1 MIAFVGIGVLIVAA
15 SFLVSHLL
23 HRRFPHL
30 MTAALL
36 IIAVGLAHSI
46 MGELALISPL
56 KLVKDLPTPRGSV
69 EQTWL
74 VIRVTW
80 HAPTLF
86 WFGLASVLIW
96 MEMHPVSASH
106 PFLWMVVAVFSI
118 ASFVSVLTSPLGH
131 VAWLYF
137 LVIALLCLVRITLL
151 RRQQAKVGTGVVS
164 HPEI

>member
-1 MIAFVGIGVLIVAA
+1 MTVFDGIAILIVAV
-15 SFLVSHLL
+15 SFVVSRLL

-30 MTAALL
+30 LTAALL

-74 VIRVTW
+74 VIRITW
-80 HAPTLF
+80 HAPTLL

-96 MEMHPVSASH
+96 METHPGSASR
-106 PFLWMVVAVFSI
+106 PFLWMVVGVFSI
-118 ASFVSVLTSPLGH
+118 ASLVSVLTSPLGH
-131 VAWLYF
+131 SAWLYF
-137 LVIALLCLVRITLL
+137 LVIALLCLVRMTLL
-151 RRQQAKVGTGVVS
+151 SRQQAEVGTSLVS
-164 HPEI
+164 PPGI